1 MDYIFIWLFISDL
14 SLFGF
19 IISPSKTSIYLLAS
33 LATFISWVTIIN
45 VTFLFLCKS
54 INNFRILLLVLE
66 SSDPVGS
73 SANIID
79 GLFAS
84 ARAIATLWRSPPDN
98 LFG

>member
-1 MDYIFIWLFISDL
+1 MLIKELGLFWLKIF
-14 SLFGF
+14 
-19 IISPSKTSIYLLAS
+19 PSKTSIYLLAS